1 MFTFLGDGVDSLYK
15 ILWLLVGFNL
25 VFSGG
30 LGLVF
35 RIITKPIGIRFNNK
49 NLKELDEELSDLQLL
64 KIYHGINVSS
74 TEDAEMAALAITRGK
89 IKPQKIWLTMFS
101 PAIGKSRQGKFE
113 LFLMLFFF
121 SYCFGSSL
129 YIGYDLKEYRSG
141 YVSLSNKNEVIL
153 ISDLY
158 VIDKKNHK
166 TYNNPKCKTLPKQS
180 SELLKQACEYL
191 TTDDPY
197 LKKELAFAIQ
207 KNNENMNGT
216 FAACLFFF
224 LLSLFTA
231 VAYFSYRDINNAFY
245 AFKTSEKAHRKANMY
260 KKVFNDHKNTQG

>member
-1 MFTFLGDGVDSLYK
+1 MFSFLGDGVDSLYK
-15 ILWLLVGFNL
+15 ILWLLIGFYL

-35 RIITKPIGIRFNNK
+35 RIITKPIGIGFNNK
-49 NLKELDEELSDLQLL
+49 KLKELDEGFSDLQLL

-74 TEDAEMAALAITRGK
+74 IEDAEMAALAITRGK
-89 IKPQKIWLTMFS
+89 IKPQRIWLTMFS
-101 PAIGKSRQGKFE
+101 PAIGNSRQGKFQ

-121 SYCFGSSL
+121 LYCLGGSL

-141 YVSLSNKNEVIL
+141 YVSISNKNEVIL

-166 TYNNPKCKTLPKQS
+166 TYNNPECKTLPKQS

-191 TTDDPY
+191 TTDNPY
-197 LKKELAFAIQ
+197 LKKELAFAIK
-207 KNNENMNGT
+207 KNNENMNGA
-216 FAACLFFF
+216 FAACIIFF

-231 VAYFSYRDINNAFY
+231 VTYFSYRDINNAFY
-245 AFKTSEKAHRKANMY
+245 EFKISEKTYRKANMY